1 MTRTSASCPN
11 CSAPLTFRWSSAVQT
26 TCAHCRSVV
35 VRHDIDWRAIGEVSD
50 LPQDSSPIQLGTE
63 GRIDDRA
70 FTVVGRI
77 VYAYD
82 DGGWNEWHLAYA
94 DGKSG
99 WLSDAQAEYAVTWPA
114 TPKAALPKAAAL
126 RVGARYTHA
135 GVKFVVA
142 TITKARYQGVEGELP
157 FEYWGKDQ
165 MVFADMRT
173 QNGDLATV
181 DYSEDPPLFFAG
193 KFVAYDQL
201 ALRNVRTF
209 EGW

>member
-1 MTRTSASCPN
+1 MTRTQASCPN

-82 DGGWNEWHLAYA
+82 DGGWNEWHLAFA
-94 DGKSG
+94 DG
-99 WLSDAQAEYAVTWPA
+99 
-114 TPKAALPKAAAL
+114 ALPTARANIRCRPTRPARKDDPAQPTSKMAHSHRMAVAPSEVAIFAVRKPTTML
-126 RVGARYTHA
+126 AIIPPEPISPYSRLASRAWKSSFARVQNCTRVSAMSARRTRRDSHRS
-135 GVKFVVA
+135 VVPIMPIGS
-142 TITKARYQGVEGELP
+142 TPQ
-157 FEYWGKDQ
+157 
-165 MVFADMRT
+165 
-173 QNGDLATV
+173 
-181 DYSEDPPLFFAG
+181 
-193 KFVAYDQL
+193 
-201 ALRNVRTF
+201 
-209 EGW
+209 